1 MLAGARARRDGVPFA
16 MAVAFFVAAF
26 LTLGVMFWPYM
37 IPYALTVADAAAPD
51 VSLRFFFYGGIVV
64 LPVIAAYTIGVYWV
78 FRGKI
83 DRLDPPLLPRERRE
97 VWTMKLCTTPEI
109 LVTVASLL
117 CTCGLAF
124 AEDAIRAPAQKTIGM
139 ARTEI
144 VPSLIVMNSDGA
156 RLNGNTLTLTGIST
170 NAIMFADRPLRSAG
184 HALTAHLLEEWAPG
198 SGNFAGDPPNATV
211 SVLNKDA
218 SAVEDAV
225 VVLKRS
231 ETQR

>member
-1 MLAGARARRDGVPFA
+1 
-16 MAVAFFVAAF
+16 
-26 LTLGVMFWPYM
+26 
-37 IPYALTVADAAAPD
+37 
-51 VSLRFFFYGGIVV
+51 
-64 LPVIAAYTIGVYWV
+64 
-78 FRGKI
+78 
-83 DRLDPPLLPRERRE
+83 
-97 VWTMKLCTTPEI
+97 MKLCTTPEI
-109 LVTVASLL
+109 LVTVVSLL
-117 CTCGLAF
+117 CTCELAF

-198 SGNFAGDPPNATV
+198 SGSFAGDPPNATV

-225 VVLKRS
+225 VVLKDPKLSGDTLTFNVEVIAGSLSRADGPAS
-231 ETQR
+231 IFIDIVGLPFTPLSFAGVARRTASRGAWYASAVAAADYYHRYYRPFDHPYYPPPNCGYYPYPPCR